1 MEIRIYG
8 KLKTWNADKGF
19 GFITP
24 DNGGQEVFVHISN
37 YPCQGGKPVIGEA
50 LSFDVAL
57 NPEGKKKAINVQR
70 PRLQA
75 TSTVR
80 LEARKSPRNRSTGG
94 LAGLIVFGVLL
105 YFGHQMLTPSRNSD
119 IAPLATPATTPVAT
133 PFATQRDTTT
143 TPVASFS
150 CDGRRHCS
158 QMTSCAEAT
167 FFLRHCPDTKMDGD
181 NDGIP
186 CEEQWCSGPLAR

>member
-24 DNGGQEVFVHISN
+24 DNGGQEVFVHISD
-37 YPCQGGKPVIGEA
+37 YPRQGGKPVIGEA
-50 LSFDVAL
+50 LSFDVGL

-80 LEARKSPRNRSTGG
+80 LEARKSPGNRSTGG
-94 LAGLIVFGVLL
+94 LAGLILFGVLL
-105 YFGHQMLTPSRNSD
+105 YFGYQTLTPSRHSD
-119 IAPLATPATTPVAT
+119 IAPLATPVTTPVAT
-133 PFATQRDTTT
+133 QSDTTT

-167 FFLRHCPDTKMDGD
+167 FFLRHCPDTRMDGD

-186 CEEQWCSGPLAR
+186 CEEQWCSGPLGR

>member
-1 MEIRIYG
+1 MEICTYG

-24 DNGGQEVFVHISN
+24 DNGGQEVFVHISD
-37 YPCQGGKPVIGEA
+37 YPRQGGKPVIGEA

-80 LEARKSPRNRSTGG
+80 LEARKSPRKRSTGG
-94 LAGLIVFGVLL
+94 LAGLILFGVLL
-105 YFGHQMLTPSRNSD
+105 YFGYQTLAPSRHSD
-119 IAPLATPATTPVAT
+119 IAPLATPVTTPVAT
-133 PFATQRDTTT
+133 QSDTTT

-167 FFLRHCPDTKMDGD
+167 FFLRHCPDTRMDGD

-186 CEEQWCSGPLAR
+186 CEEQWCSGPLGR

>member
-8 KLKTWNADKGF
+8 KLKVWNADKGF

-24 DNGGQEVFVHISN
+24 DNGGQEIFIHISD
-37 YPCQGGKPVIGEA
+37 YPRQGGKPMVGET
-50 LSFDVAL
+50 LSFDIGL
-57 NPEGKKKAINVQR
+57 NKEGKKKAINVQR
-70 PRLQA
+70 PHLQA
-75 TSTVR
+75 ASTIR
-80 LEARKSPRNRSTGG
+80 TYDRESRKNRPTGQ
-94 LAGLIVFGVLL
+94 LAGLLILSAFL
-105 YFGHQMLTPSRNSD
+105 YFGYQALTPPRHSD
-119 IAPLATPATTPVAT
+119 IAPLAMPVAT
-133 PFATQRDTTT
+133 PTDTTT
-143 TPVASFS
+143 QPVTTFA

>member
-24 DNGGQEVFVHISN
+24 DNGGQEVFVHISD
-37 YPCQGGKPVIGEA
+37 YPRQGGKPVIGEA

-80 LEARKSPRNRSTGG
+80 LEARKSPRKRSTGG
-94 LAGLIVFGVLL
+94 LAGLILFGVLL
-105 YFGHQMLTPSRNSD
+105 YFGYQTLAPSRHSD
-119 IAPLATPATTPVAT
+119 IAPLATPVTTPVAT
-133 PFATQRDTTT
+133 QSDTTT

-167 FFLRHCPDTKMDGD
+167 FFLRHCPDTRMDGD

-186 CEEQWCSGPLAR
+186 CEEQWCSGPLGR